1 MFISI
6 FFCIFAADLDRK
18 PSEMSMRKHILSTL
32 NVLLGAMSLGLV
44 GCHTGK
50 NATKENPRPMMKYGV
65 PTEQRVVAMYGV
77 PVDRNEDAFLPADT
91 TAVQD
96 TIVAPEP
103 EEKPTPKPEQRP
115 IVKYGVPNSFR

>member
-1 MFISI
+1 MKKQ
-6 FFCIFAADLDRK
+6 FFTT
-18 PSEMSMRKHILSTL
+18 M

-65 PTEQRVVAMYGV
+65 PTERIVAMYGV
-77 PVDRNEDAFLPADT
+77 PVEQSDDLLMPADT
-91 TAVQD
+91 TIVQD
-96 TIVAPEP
+96 TVVAPAP
-103 EEKPTPKPEQRP
+103 EEMPQPKPEPRP